1 MIDLH
6 THTTESDGRLT
17 PVELISEGRRVG
29 LEALAITDHD
39 TLDGYDKAAPVAHGI
54 ELIRGIEL
62 STSWQSRSVHL
73 LAYFPHGDPGNE
85 FRDWVLTLNHQRRQ
99 RNLLLAEK
107 LRTAGFPIDFDE
119 LSRGAGPRICRPHF
133 AAAMVEKGYVASRQE
148 AFDRFLGE
156 SGSCFVPREEPNFV
170 EAVLKIRLARGVS
183 VLAHPA
189 RIVRDPSCLAAHPR
203 LDARRGP
210 TRTGGVSQ
218 RSLLGWTDRMGG
230 ARTRALADYYGRLG
244 FSRSGQLQRRAGNR
258 NRGQPLCAVCRSR
271 PIALGS
277 LALCTPCRISF

>member
-6 THTTESDGRLT
+6 THTTESDGSLT

-119 LSRGAGPRICRPHF
+119 FSRGAGPRICRPHF

-148 AFDRFLGE
+148 AFDRFLAE

-189 RIVRDPSCLAAHPR
+189 RIVRDPSCLAAHLGWMR
-203 LDARRGP
+203 AAGLLGLEAYHSDHSLDGQIAWAALAREHSLII
-210 TRTGGVSQ
+210 TGGSDFH
-218 RSLLGWTDRMGG
+218 G
-230 ARTRALADYYGRLG
+230 
-244 FSRSGQLQRRAGNR
+244 AGNSKDELGTGIDG
-258 NRGQPLCAVCRSR
+258 NLCVPYAVVDQLRSV
-271 PIALGS
+271 L
-277 LALCTPCRISF
+277 